1 MPFEPTP
8 PDQLPTPDEILARLA
23 PQAGEGPTA
32 YITPDDLLF
41 AWQAFLSALVA
52 LQDALGATETKAQ
65 SAVDQSG
72 FNATLISGV
81 QGLVQTAQ
89 AAADA
94 AQSDADSAA
103 TAAAAAQATAD
114 AAATA
119 AALAALT
126 QRVDAN
132 VADLQSLHSITT
144 ALTRRVTALENQG
157 TIEPAEGSI
166 PCDIYGGTYPC
177 AHWDSGAQSANP
189 TLDLDDGQ
197 AHRVKLVM
205 RTGTSA
211 DLVTAG
217 NSPVLW
223 FDLGGSLGHVK
234 GTHADVAASVAKQWI
249 DDESILTVTIS
260 KTDPAHP
267 NLVVSKVE
275 SVVEVTPP

>member
-94 AQSDADSAA
+94 AQSDADAA
-103 TAAAAAQATAD
+103 GTAAAAAQATAD

-119 AALAALT
+119 ASVTALT
-126 QRVDAN
+126 TRVDSIE
-132 VADLQSLHSITT
+132 ADLASLHSITT
-144 ALTRRVTALENQG
+144 ALTRRVTALENEG
-157 TIEPAEGSI
+157 TIEPAEGSL
-166 PCDIYGGTYPC
+166 PCDIYGGTFPC
-177 AHWDSGAQSANP
+177 AHWDVQAQSDNP

-197 AHRVKLVM
+197 PHRVKLVM
-205 RTGTSA
+205 RTGTTD
-211 DLVTAG
+211 DLVAQG
-217 NSPVLW
+217 NSNVLW
-223 FDLGGSLGHVK
+223 FDLNGSLGHVK
-234 GTHADVAASVAKQWI
+234 GAHADVAARVAKQWI
-249 DDESILTVTIS
+249 DDESILTVTIT
-260 KTDPAHP
+260 KADPAHP
-267 NLVVSKVE
+267 NLVVSRVE
-275 SVVEVTPP
+275 SVVVTNPN